1 MSLFMRW
8 TTLMSFVLVLSFDLT
23 GMGLSAS
30 TSEPPA
36 LGLGGIAAVNETL
49 EMTAFESRVGVR
61 AKIDVVGV
69 ARVVGEQN
77 PELSTVERER
87 IGAAVMRYSA
97 KYDLEPSLVTAVLLV
112 ESGSRPWVVSPRGAV
127 GLMQVMPYM
136 FEALPIAGNLT
147 SIESNIEAGCWIL
160 ADDIRRLG
168 LEDGVSAYFWGSNIR
183 DVAYRNRVFARRA
196 ELERQVGLSDPL

>member
-1 MSLFMRW
+1 MTPFMRW

-23 GMGLSAS
+23 GMGLSSS

-36 LGLGGIAAVNETL
+36 MGLGGIAAVDDAL
-49 EMTAFESRVGVR
+49 KMAAFESRGGAR
-61 AKIDVVGV
+61 AKINVVDI
-69 ARVVGEQN
+69 ASVVGEQN

-87 IGAAVMRYSA
+87 IGAAVMRYST
-97 KYDLEPSLVTAVLLV
+97 KYDLDPSLVTAVLLV

-196 ELERQVGLSDPL
+196 ALEQHVGLSGTL